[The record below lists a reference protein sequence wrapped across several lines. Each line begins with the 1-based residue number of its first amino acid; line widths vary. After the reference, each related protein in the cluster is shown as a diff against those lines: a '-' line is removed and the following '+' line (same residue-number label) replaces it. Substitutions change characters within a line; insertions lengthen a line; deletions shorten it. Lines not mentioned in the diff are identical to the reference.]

1 MEDGQELEITVVV
14 LISITT
20 AHIEVPM
27 LDIAVIK
34 LVIEDNYGTETYLPL
49 ELEEESLL
57 NFSDMLTLETHGEE
71 DSIDQTKDV

>member
-20 AHIEVPM
+20 AHTEVPM

-34 LVIEDNYGTETYLPL
+34 LVIEDNYGTETYLLL
-49 ELEEESLL
+49 ELEEE
-57 NFSDMLTLETHGEE
+57 
-71 DSIDQTKDV
+71 

>member
-1 MEDGQELEITVVV
+1 
-14 LISITT
+14 
-20 AHIEVPM
+20 M

-34 LVIEDNYGTETYLPL
+34 LVIEDNYGTETYLLL
-49 ELEEESLL
+49 ELEEEWLL